1 MPTDELGARVRGY
14 VAPLLSD
21 APAWQALLDAPVAIG
36 VYRVDGTMLLV
47 NGAALNLFGY
57 PLDIVLKQ
65 GWVALAQ
72 PEAAQREATLR
83 NLESIATSKGTTRHR
98 RGVRFADGSF
108 RMCEIT
114 STTVRLPDGETA
126 VMSTVVELVGH
137 QINESGPKGERGYR
151 ELVEDAPDLL
161 SRFEVDGRVSY
172 VNRAVVRYTGYAP
185 DDLYRDP
192 TLWRRCIHPDALA
205 LWDEAVRQ
213 AGQGESRS
221 FDLTLQHRD
230 GRQVILQQSLYP
242 IRDSKQSVRALEGT
256 ARDITAVREIEAL
269 KARNE
274 ERASLDRLKS
284 QLLANVS
291 HELRTPLVSI
301 KGYNE
306 LLLRGALGP
315 LTPRQ
320 KRGLEIA
327 GANTER
333 LIELIE
339 SLLDFARREE
349 ERLEMH
355 PQHIDVRT
363 AVEDAIRAFEERIAS
378 RNLSLRVE
386 LGSSTIPVLGDR
398 ARLAQVF
405 RALIGNAEKFSETQG
420 AEGATAADTPGEI
433 LVTALTGLDYVEIS
447 VSDRGIGIPQE
458 AHAKIFDR
466 FYQVDASSTRRY
478 GGAGLGLAL
487 AKELVTLH
495 HGVIRV
501 ESAEGRGSTFT
512 VRLPLARRDSD
523 KFENVAPRPVILL
536 GADEDAYQR
545 LRGTLEAEGLGHADV
560 FWAHSGAEVVR
571 RARRHRPDVVVLSL
585 DDPDGIVAQLKRDS
599 ETSTLP
605 VVVVSADNRRAV
617 GRADLVAAAGDAERL
632 IQGLQRLLGR
642 TAQVAGP
649 PKVVVVEDE
658 VEILDFTKFVLERE
672 GYEVVCLT
680 TGKEALEAVGP
691 DCGLVILDI
700 ALEDADGVEVAK
712 VLKTAPATR
721 DVPILVM
728 TAMSGDEVRQVS
740 LAAGAD
746 GYLVKPFGVDEFLRQ
761 VRLHLKS
768 PAENRIDTPTERA

>member
-1 MPTDELGARVRGY
+1 MQTDELGPRIRGY
-14 VAPLLSD
+14 IAPVLSD
-21 APAWQALLDAPVAIG
+21 SSAWQALLDAPVAIA
-36 VYRVDGTMLLV
+36 VYRGDGTLLLV
-47 NGAALNLFGY
+47 NGTALTLFGY
-57 PLDIVLKQ
+57 PLDQVLKA

-72 PEAAQREATLR
+72 PEDLQRDQTMR
-83 NLESIATSKGTTRHR
+83 NLSAVLASRGTSRHR
-98 RGVRFADGSF
+98 RGIRFADGSF

-114 STTVRLPDGETA
+114 STTVTLPDGEHA
-126 VMSTVVELVGH
+126 IMSTVVELVGQ
-137 QINESGPKGERGYR
+137 QIHESGPRGERSYR

-161 SRFEVDGRVSY
+161 ARFELDGRLVY
-172 VNRAVVRYTGYAP
+172 ANRAVVRYTGYAP

-192 TLWRRCIHPDALA
+192 ELWRACIQPDARA
-205 LWDEAVRQ
+205 LWDETVRQ
-213 AGQGESRS
+213 VSQGESRS
-221 FDLTLQHRD
+221 FDLMLLHRD
-230 GRQVILQQSLYP
+230 GRQIILQQSLYP
-242 IRDSKQSVRALEGT
+242 IRDGKQTVRNIEG
-256 ARDITAVREIEAL
+256 AGRDITAVREIEAI

-274 ERASLDRLKS
+274 ERVSLDRLKS

-349 ERLEMH
+349 ERLDLH
-355 PQHIDVRT
+355 PQRMDVRT
-363 AVEDAIRAFEERIAS
+363 AVEDAIRALEERIAS
-378 RNLSLRVE
+378 RRLALRVE
-386 LGSSTIPVLGDR
+386 LGAASIPVLGDR

-405 RALIGNAEKFSETQG
+405 RALIGNAEKFSEPSLSSTKLASSG
-420 AEGATAADTPGEI
+420 GSDPGEI
-433 LVTALTGLDYVEIS
+433 LVTALTGPDYVEVS
-447 VSDRGIGIPQE
+447 VTDRGIGIPVE
-458 AHAKIFDR
+458 AQTKIFDR

-495 HGVIRV
+495 GGAIRV

-512 VRLPLARRDSD
+512 VRLPLLRRDSGQYD
-523 KFENVAPRPVILL
+523 TATARPVILL
-536 GADEDAYQR
+536 GADEAMFQR

-560 FWAHSGAEVVR
+560 FWAHSGGDVVR
-571 RARRHRPDVVVLSL
+571 RARRHRPDVVVLAI
-585 DDPDGIVAQLKRDS
+585 DDPDSVVAQLKKEP
-599 ETSTLP
+599 ETATLP
-605 VVVVSADNRRAV
+605 VVVVCSDGRRQV
-617 GRADLVAAAGDAERL
+617 GRADLVTAANDSERL
-632 IQGLQRLLGR
+632 VSGLQRLLGR
-642 TAQVAGP
+642 GPSEVAGP
-649 PKVVVVEDE
+649 PKVIVVEDE
-658 VEILDFTKFVLERE
+658 VEILDFTRFVLERE
-672 GYEVVCLT
+672 GYDVVTLT

-691 DCGLVILDI
+691 DCSLVILDI

-712 VLKTAPATR
+712 SLKAAPATR

-740 LAAGAD
+740 MAAGAD

-761 VRLHLKS
+761 VRLHLK
-768 PAENRIDTPTERA
+768 PDENRVDRQH